1 MIKYLAL
8 FVLFASGYLIY
19 SNYPESHGPGIT
31 AKEQPQLNRLT
42 WQKPFTFKG
51 ATLSP
56 TKLIKAEVR
65 VIKKKRYFFDDFS
78 KYSPV
83 DAVIGWNELSD
94 ERNLDHIYFSL
105 DDRKFELDLTRPPL
119 EVPKIYAESDLW
131 HLIPSTSAIDEKL
144 KSLRNGNIIY
154 IQGMIVNLSN
164 DTNFDFISASELTN
178 NKNNGSF
185 SIWIEDLHIR

>member
-8 FVLFASGYLIY
+8 LILFASGYLIY
-19 SNYPESHGPGIT
+19 TNYPETHGPGIT

-42 WQKPFTFKG
+42 WQKPFSFKG

-65 VIKKKRYFFDDFS
+65 VIKRKRYYFDDFS
-78 KYSPV
+78 KYAPV
-83 DAVIGWNELSD
+83 DALIGWNELSD

-105 DDRKFELDLTRPPL
+105 DDRKFDLDLTRPPL

-131 HLIPSTSAIDEKL
+131 HLIPSTSEIDEKL
-144 KSLRNGNIIY
+144 KKLRDGNIIH
-154 IQGMIVNLSN
+154 IKGMIVNLSN
-164 DTNFDFISASELTN
+164 NTSFDFISASEIN
-178 NKNNGSF
+178 QKNRNGSF
-185 SIWIEDLHIR
+185 SIWVEDFQIR